1 MIQGKSPDML
11 SQQVNAIYRVLPVTA
26 LGELGSSAQELASK
40 TAQLVQGREYQ
51 GQVLSKL
58 GNNEFLVKVSGQQV
72 QDLTLK
78 MELGNQ
84 AKVGQ
89 SLAFEYLHNSPT
101 ITFLLKGT
109 PLNQTATNV
118 NLSQIGSQL
127 GQYIQ
132 EAEAQGV
139 PKRFQA
145 VDVVTH
151 NPVKPQMVAHDLQ
164 QAVARSGLFYESH
177 LQELT
182 QGKVTLNQI
191 KQEPQNQAGFSP
203 ATHMFQQL
211 AVLENQRLSWHG
223 EIWPGQLMTW
233 DVYEQHQSKQSN
245 EQDWND
251 AEESRPIASELTI
264 DFPSLGKVT
273 AKLSIVNG
281 HVRIQLL
288 GEQTSTLQVMQ
299 KQKHQL
305 AEALTKNGQQ
315 LDALTVTHH
324 EPSTV

>member
-1 MIQGKSPDML
+1 MIQSKSSEML

-26 LGELGSSAQELASK
+26 LGELGSNGQELASK

-51 GQVLSKL
+51 AQVLSKL
-58 GNNEFLVKVSGQQV
+58 SNNDFLVKVSGNQV

-78 MELGNQ
+78 MELGGQ

-89 SLAFEYLHNSPT
+89 SLALEYLHNSPT
-101 ITFLLKGT
+101 LTFLLKQSL
-109 PLNQTATNV
+109 PSQSATNV
-118 NLSQIGSQL
+118 NLSHIGSQL

-132 EAEAQGV
+132 QAEAQGV
-139 PKRFQA
+139 PTRFQA

-151 NPVKPQMVAHDLQ
+151 NPIKPQIVAHDLQ

-177 LQELT
+177 LQEFT
-182 QGKVTLNQI
+182 QGKVTLNQL
-191 KQEPQNQAGFSP
+191 KHEPQNQAGFSP

-223 EIWPGQLMTW
+223 EIWPGQMMTW

-245 EQDWND
+245 EHEWN
-251 AEESRPIASELTI
+251 EPEQSRPIASELTI

-281 HVRIQLL
+281 HIRIGLI
-288 GEQTSTLQVMQ
+288 GEQTQTLQAMQ

-315 LDALTVTHH
+315 LDALTVSHH
-324 EPSTV
+324 EPSTI